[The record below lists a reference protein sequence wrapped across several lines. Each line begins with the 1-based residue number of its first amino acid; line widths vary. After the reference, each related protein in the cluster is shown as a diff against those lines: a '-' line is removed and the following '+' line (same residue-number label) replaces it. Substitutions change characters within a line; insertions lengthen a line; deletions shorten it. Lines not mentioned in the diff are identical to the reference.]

1 MEGTALSAP
10 VENAPREHNDIW
22 AKVRPA
28 VLKTIVGSVVA
39 AALVGVTAIV
49 VGQFGT
55 IHLQALFTVIFIV
68 TFALLAWYDAEV
80 SAKRSSTFALIG
92 VGISVIL
99 LIIGM
104 LKIWL
109 PQSSDLDTDYA
120 YYYDDTSYDVAENF
134 GHWIWLVVIAR
145 FALLHAHLL
154 LNIHRKY
161 NTPVLSVVANITLG
175 LIALFGILLALPSIF
190 DNTDFGEAYW
200 RLFGAVLI
208 LDVLGTVLIPLAY
221 ALFSPKK
228 SNWED
233 YERFDQ
239 MPQIPQMPVQQQQH
253 FQSPARQQLHEQ
265 YDVPSQPVAH
275 RSTFQ
280 PTTSPVEPPA
290 QAFGPTGAVKFEQ
303 RPTPSR
309 KLAWPR
315 YEDGTPLPINPDG
328 TPNFD
333 NVERF

>member
-1 MEGTALSAP
+1 LSTP
-10 VENAPREHNDIW
+10 VEIAPREHNDIW

-55 IHLQALFTVIFIV
+55 IHLQALFTVILIV
-68 TFALLAWYDAEV
+68 AFALLTWYDAEV

-104 LKIWL
+104 FKIWL

-120 YYYDDTSYDVAENF
+120 YYDDTSYDVAENF
-134 GHWIWLVVIAR
+134 GHWVWLVIIAR

-200 RLFGAVLI
+200 RLFGAVFI

-228 SNWED
+228 SAEEEYKRWDE
-233 YERFDQ
+233 Q
-239 MPQIPQMPVQQQQH
+239 PHVPVVQQEQQ
-253 FQSPARQQLHEQ
+253 FQSPARQQLHEHR
-265 YDVPSQPVAH
+265 DVPSQPVAH

-280 PTTSPVEPPA
+280 PATSPVEPTE
-290 QAFGPTGAVKFEQ
+290 QTFGPTGAVKFEK
-303 RPTPSR
+303 RPTPSK

-333 NVERF
+333 DVERF